1 MIELYMGNYNRFE
14 WLHLSRINRD
24 ILHQKRKYGYE
35 TVQEIVQKHKF
46 GYQSKKTKLKNA
58 NDNHLT
64 TLLNPETKGLFL
76 CCLKTNSGMNSHVI
90 GIDCNNQK
98 IYDCEETHALTLT
111 KSNISLCC
119 GENSGGVKE
128 VSLCFIID
136 ERPKKK
142 KELNKK

>member
-1 MIELYMGNYNRFE
+1 MLLENKLWYEQSCDRNR
-14 WLHLSRINRD
+14 
-24 ILHQKRKYGYE
+24 
-35 TVQEIVQKHKF
+35 
-46 GYQSKKTKLKNA
+46 
-58 NDNHLT
+58 
-64 TLLNPETKGLFL
+64 
-76 CCLKTNSGMNSHVI
+76 
-90 GIDCNNQK
+90 CNNQK

-142 KELNKK
+142 NK